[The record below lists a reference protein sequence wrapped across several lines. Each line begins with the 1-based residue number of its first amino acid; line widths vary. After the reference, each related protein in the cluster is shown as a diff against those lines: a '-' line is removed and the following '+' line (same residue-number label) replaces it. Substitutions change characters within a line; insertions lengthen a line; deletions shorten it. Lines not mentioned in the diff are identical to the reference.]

1 MSIRD
6 LIVDPRTSIDN
17 AVAAS
22 IDTTSHG
29 AILRQLQKY
38 HFWDCA
44 TKPALFEHQC
54 RAIET
59 VAAYLSAD
67 PHLPERPNL
76 REAALLKLPT
86 GTGKSGIVAVLGRCL
101 SSVRKTLV
109 LTPRESLVEQMSDD
123 VRFRF
128 WKHLGYAVQDGSTFT
143 ADASIMGA
151 ELPEVYVE
159 TLLPSR
165 GDRIL
170 QHVPPAAKV
179 ILTGTYQALDMIR
192 RRARD
197 TRPGR
202 ATKAKTA
209 RDLLDLLASFDL
221 VVIDEGHY
229 EPAISWSK
237 CVREL
242 NRPTVLLS
250 ATPYRNDFK
259 SFRVRGQF
267 VFNYPYSHAVTNHVI
282 RDVEPIII
290 EPRGSGSAGEKFVT
304 GLAQQLP
311 KLFARAKAWTS
322 TPKIM
327 IRADDLDTLE
337 ILQRQIDRQFGTKSV
352 LVHDR
357 AKASRQYPN
366 RFQTLRRAMRECSDA
381 RFWLHQYKLMEGV
394 DDPHFVAV
402 AIYDLHTNGRQL
414 VQQIG
419 RVVRTS
425 PGRVR
430 KQIAWVVAGKAN
442 AERIEATWNRYKSY
456 ENYCAAETRHIVAN
470 ETALPDRLLHFMPDN
485 QYIGGDFRER
495 FNPSAPLSMADLQI
509 PASTAI
515 FKWRQPTRAIA
526 ELSEAAE
533 DALMEKDRFKIVP
546 IQGLPANC
554 LGFTYYAWRNSP
566 LLVDKF
572 FSEWTLGVFLAV
584 QHKGFVMAH
593 DTGGNVLDMEAL
605 GLEVAPRRTLEQA
618 FPASSVSRLTRMS
631 FGSLDM
637 SEQAIRTLAVRT
649 RAFETTFT
657 DLLDPHLVP
666 TAASGFVGGRGRYI
680 GFANARFRDS
690 TERRL
695 PLKDYLEWT
704 ASVAKQLAG
713 GMTRSDVFDRYALI
727 RDDISP
733 DGAQPQSIL
742 LNLSRDDLLEHTES
756 ISEARTLAADPD
768 IDHDD
773 VCAEVDAEG
782 NFTIEVLGKPVACH
796 VTYNAETKRY
806 RFHSEALNDL
816 FRARDTGDRA
826 HPQTASQRIS
836 AQQSFRILIAEP
848 NVVYAEKRFFEPRIT
863 YKLPDGSTPILDD
876 VHTVT
881 ILADTKSE
889 KGEGFYR
896 NRNRWRAKSIF
907 GAVDAICCTD
917 DKLALRAGW
926 QEFGVRL
933 SAYPLVVCDDDSKEI
948 ADFIAVDP
956 TNKRI
961 AFLHAKANKKG
972 DGIYNVDS
980 LQAVG
985 RQATASLAFLARYAP
1000 VGNWSPERWPTDV
1013 RANKVTLTGR
1023 NRIFRNSNG
1032 LTPQQI
1038 AGALAA
1044 ACGNPTYDREVWIV
1058 VGNTIDRATVSARI
1072 LADTMDNRL
1081 RQLLMHWD
1089 GLRTACAR
1097 AGARLLLFCH

>member
-1 MSIRD
+1 MGIRD
-6 LIVDPRTSIDN
+6 LVHDLRTSIDDE
-17 AVAAS
+17 VAAS
-22 IDTTSHG
+22 VDGKSYG
-29 AILRQLQKY
+29 ATVRYLQKY
-38 HFWDCA
+38 RFWEGA
-44 TKPALFEHQC
+44 KPTLYEHQR

-59 VAAYLSAD
+59 VAAYIAAD

-101 SSVRKTLV
+101 PTVNRTLV
-109 LTPRESLVEQMSDD
+109 LTPRESLVAQMSDD

-128 WKHLGYAVQDGSTFT
+128 WKHLGYTVDEGRTFT
-143 ADASIMGA
+143 AKESSMGA
-151 ELPEVYVE
+151 DLEEAYVE

-165 GDRIL
+165 ADAIL
-170 QHVPPAAKV
+170 QHVPAATKS

-197 TRPGR
+197 PRPER
-202 ATKAKTA
+202 AAKAKA
-209 RDLLDLLASFDL
+209 AQDLLALLASFDL
-221 VVIDEGHY
+221 VVVDEGHY

-237 CVREL
+237 GVREL

-267 VFNYPYSHAVTNHVI
+267 VFNYPHRDAVAGRVI
-282 RDVEPIII
+282 RDVGFVVTRPY
-290 EPRGSGSAGEKFVT
+290 GSGSASDKFVS
-304 GLAQQLP
+304 GLQRELP
-311 KLFARAKAWTS
+311 ALFSQAKAWTN
-322 TPKIM
+322 TPKVM
-327 IRADDLDTLE
+327 IRADDLDTLQS
-337 ILQRQIDRQFGTKSV
+337 LQRKIDQALGTKSV

-357 AKASRQYPN
+357 AKASRQYPR
-366 RFQTLRRAMRECSDA
+366 RFQSVRRAMHECRDA
-381 RFWLHQYKLMEGV
+381 QFWLHQYKLMEGV
-394 DDPHFVAV
+394 DNPDFIAV

-414 VQQIG
+414 IQQIG

-425 PGRVR
+425 PGRIR
-430 KQIAWVVAGKAN
+430 KQQAWVIATDAN
-442 AERIEATWNRYKSY
+442 AARIKATWDRYKSY
-456 ENYCAAETRHIVAN
+456 ESYCAAETRNIVTN
-470 ETALPDRLLHFMPDN
+470 ETALPDRLLKYMPDN
-485 QYIGGDFRER
+485 QYIGGDFRQR
-495 FNPSAPLSMADLQI
+495 FDPSSPLTIADLQV

-515 FKWRQPTRAIA
+515 FKWADPSRAVA

-546 IQGLPANC
+546 IQGLPTNC
-554 LGFTYYAWRNSP
+554 LGFSYYAWRNSP

-572 FSEWTLGVFLAV
+572 FSEWTLGVFVAV
-584 QHKGFVMAH
+584 QHNDFVMAH
-593 DTGGNVLDMEAL
+593 DTEGNVLDMEAL
-605 GLEVAPRRTLEQA
+605 GLEVASRRTLERA
-618 FPASSVSRLTRMS
+618 FPGASASRLTRMS

-666 TAASGFVGGRGRYI
+666 TAASGFVGGRGRYV

-695 PLKDYLEWT
+695 PLVDYIAWT
-704 ASVAKQLAG
+704 GSVAKQLG
-713 GMTRSDVFDRYALI
+713 GNAIRSQVFDRYALI
-727 RDDISP
+727 RDDITKA
-733 DGAQPQSIL
+733 GAQPQSIL
-742 LNLSRDDLLEHTES
+742 LSFSRDELLEHTDAH
-756 ISEARTLAADPD
+756 SEARALVADPD

-773 VCAEVDAEG
+773 VCADVDAEG
-782 NFTIEVLGKPVACH
+782 NFAVEVLGKPVSCNVA
-796 VTYNAETKRY
+796 YNDETKRY
-806 RFHSEALNDL
+806 RFHSDALNDL
-816 FRARDTGDRA
+816 FKARETGDRA
-826 HPQTASQRIS
+826 HQQTASQRIS
-836 AQQSFRILIAEP
+836 AQQSFRILVTEP

-863 YKLPDGSTPILDD
+863 YKSPDGSMPILDD
-876 VHTVT
+876 VHVVKM
-881 ILADTKSE
+881 LADAKSE
-889 KGEGFYR
+889 KGEDFYTDKS
-896 NRNRWRAKSIF
+896 RWHAESIF
-907 GAVDAICCTD
+907 GAVDAIVRTSS
-917 DKLALRAGW
+917 KAALRKGW

-933 SAYPLVVCDDDSKEI
+933 SAYPLIVCDDDSKEI

-956 TNKRI
+956 DQKKI
-961 AFLHAKANKKG
+961 SFVHAKVNKKG

-1000 VGNWSPERWPTDV
+1000 VGNWKPDRWTKDV
-1013 RANKVTLTGR
+1013 QANKLSLTGR
-1023 NRIFRNSNG
+1023 DRIFRNSKG
-1032 LTPQQI
+1032 LSPQQI
-1038 AGALAA
+1038 SDALAT

-1058 VGNTIDRATVSARI
+1058 AGNTVDRAVIADNI
-1072 LADTMDNRL
+1072 LADTIDNRL